1 MKDEKVELVRFR
13 IDKARETLEDARL
26 LAESGRWNT
35 WRDRNRHF
43 KLLIRCKKI

>member
-26 LAESGRWNT
+26 FPDGQ
-35 WRDRNRHF
+35 F
-43 KLLIRCKKI
+43 KIPQ